1 MKAWLILI
9 PLLFAVLA
17 CGDTGGRDAQGV
29 AIGDESQV
37 LARRHL
43 ESGLALHASGN
54 FLDAIPE
61 YDLALRIYPHYAEAY
76 LNRGLAYAR
85 SDQSQRAIQD
95 FEQALRLNPN
105 LPKAYAGWAGH

>member
-1 MKAWLILI
+1 MKYGLTGDKAQRKVMKAWLILI

-76 LNRGLAYAR
+76 LNRGWPTPDR
-85 SDQSQRAIQD
+85 T
-95 FEQALRLNPN
+95 NPKGRYKI
-105 LPKAYAGWAGH
+105 LSKL